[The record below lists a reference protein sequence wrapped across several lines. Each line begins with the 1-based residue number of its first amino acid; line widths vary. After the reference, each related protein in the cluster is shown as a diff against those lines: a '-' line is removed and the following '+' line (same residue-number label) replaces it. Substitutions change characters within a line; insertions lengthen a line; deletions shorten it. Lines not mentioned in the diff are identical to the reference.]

1 MELKLKLTPEV
12 AQIIRKLHK
21 YKVTVTMKP
30 VCFTDLYLHEPTKTQ
45 VLEQIAE
52 SLLDGRLNDAFSI
65 EAKEESG

>member
-12 AQIIRKLHK
+12 ESLIRKLHK

-30 VCFTDLYLHEPTKTQ
+30 LSFTDLYLHEPTKTQ

-52 SLLDGRLNDAFSI
+52 SLRDDRLNDAFI
-65 EAKEESG
+65 IDVKEDSA